1 MTNFRPIFEND
12 WCGIET
18 FLKDVLS
25 PVFGDYEQ
33 GYDVLTNEPEVREK
47 AKNANITEIR
57 HAATFD
63 FWGSE
68 LKVFDITV
76 GDNKKL
82 ENNKVGIQTIVRQ
95 YINQFEGALI
105 IFHHQKVENQEWR
118 FSYVEKRVN
127 AKDSTSAKR
136 YTYIL
141 GKHLP
146 ARTISDRFTYLEDH
160 KDILTL
166 KDLTDAFSVEVLTK
180 QFYDELFNW
189 YEWACENVTFPIGD
203 TTKDKNGKYNVK
215 QTKEKNELNLIRLI
229 TRLMFVWFIKQK
241 DLIPLWVFDE
251 SELNKVLTEFKPES
265 KKDGNYYNAVL
276 QNLFFATLNKKIEE
290 RAFADDKS
298 ISKNKQFGVKNF
310 YRDNKEKTFF
320 KESNSQIIE
329 RFKTVPFLNGGLFE
343 CLDKL
348 VDDKDNKKNI
358 EVFTDGFSREPNW
371 MAFIPNNLFWQK
383 EDGEHEGVIHL
394 LSRYNFTVEENSPSD
409 VQVALD
415 PELLGKVF
423 ENLLGTYNPET
434 SETAR
439 KDSGSFYTPREIVSF
454 MVDESIKD
462 YLSKTVKNLTSEN
475 IQILFN
481 DNVECYNSDNKA
493 EIVNALKSMKI
504 LDPACGSGAFPM
516 GALQR
521 IVHLIQKCNGVTSD
535 KNSLYSLKLDLIEK
549 CLYGVDI
556 QPIAVQICKLRFFI
570 SLICEQDKTD
580 SISDNYGFNPLPN
593 LETKFVA
600 ANSLIGME
608 RKSQNDLF
616 SDPDGKIEKK
626 KLEIQEKRHEHFK
639 APTAE
644 AKAKCREDDR
654 KLRAELANLLEQN
667 KMFAPKDAEQLA
679 EWNPYDQNAVSPF
692 FDAEWMF
699 NTAEGFDIVIGN
711 PPYISTKGVKPND
724 KKAYEVEFGFSDDT
738 YNLFTFKGLQLT
750 KTNGTLNYIIP
761 KTFWTT
767 QTKRNMRN
775 LILRKNI
782 KYIFD
787 TANPFES
794 VMVDTCIIQIENSDY
809 NKNNTIEFLD
819 GTEKLKNPNRFK
831 PINQE
836 VYLNSQNSVLFKPT
850 EKNLKIWKLY
860 GEKVKDLY
868 NTWWEKIETS
878 KKISQNEYELKRY
891 RESLKP
897 GDVALL
903 GCLTEGGQGLATA
916 NNGKYIAVR
925 KSTKW
930 AENIIISRPKKLE
943 DAIKKNPKIAKEI
956 GNKDPYDYLEG
967 LSEKKIAELFDD
979 LKEKYGRDIF
989 GQGYIYK
996 LIDDNEIADVDSLT
1010 EAEKEN
1016 GISTKKNYYV
1026 PYDKGDKDGN
1036 RWYLETP
1043 FAIAWSKENV
1053 QFLKTDPKARYQGYT
1068 FFFKEGFCWNN
1079 VLNPNAR
1086 LLKAKMKSSS
1096 VNDVG
1101 SMSLSSL
1108 SDFVPNFYL
1117 VCLLNS
1123 ELLFD
1128 YYREFINCT
1137 VNIQINDIRQIP
1149 VIIPSKDNLE
1159 KLRPDFENAVNLKKS
1174 VAKNKATEESIS
1186 VTLNKTE
1193 ERIND
1198 FVDKLYKI

>member
-18 FLKDVLS
+18 FLKDILS

-63 FWGSE
+63 FFGSE

-82 ENNKVGIQTIVRQ
+82 ENNKVEIQAIVRQ

-423 ENLLGTYNPET
+423 ENLLGTYNPKT

-711 PPYISTKGVKPND
+711 PP
-724 KKAYEVEFGFSDDT
+724 
-738 YNLFTFKGLQLT
+738 
-750 KTNGTLNYIIP
+750 
-761 KTFWTT
+761 
-767 QTKRNMRN
+767 
-775 LILRKNI
+775 ILR
-782 KYIFD
+782 
-787 TANPFES
+787 
-794 VMVDTCIIQIENSDY
+794 
-809 NKNNTIEFLD
+809 
-819 GTEKLKNPNRFK
+819 
-831 PINQE
+831 
-836 VYLNSQNSVLFKPT
+836 
-850 EKNLKIWKLY
+850 
-860 GEKVKDLY
+860 
-868 NTWWEKIETS
+868 
-878 KKISQNEYELKRY
+878 
-891 RESLKP
+891 
-897 GDVALL
+897 
-903 GCLTEGGQGLATA
+903 
-916 NNGKYIAVR
+916 
-925 KSTKW
+925 
-930 AENIIISRPKKLE
+930 
-943 DAIKKNPKIAKEI
+943 
-956 GNKDPYDYLEG
+956 
-967 LSEKKIAELFDD
+967 
-979 LKEKYGRDIF
+979 GRDIKRYEYNF
-989 GQGYIYK
+989 ADLYLINTHNGVKDKNIPRIDIKDYPAIKNHLDEYWDKISTRADKGDTPYNLRNCAYMDEFNKPKMLWSETMRVHKHSNERFPRFSFDYNGFITDKTCFFAVGEKLEWIVCFLNSYVGQYLCSKYVSILDNGGYLMQKIYIEK
-996 LIDDNEIADVDSLT
+996 IPLPSVPDKMLDLCKSQIKKAT
-1010 EAEKEN
+1010 KEKEN
-1016 GISTKKNYYV
+1016 EIDLKIYNIYGFNNEEIK
-1026 PYDKGDKDGN
+1026 
-1036 RWYLETP
+1036 YL
-1043 FAIAWSKENV
+1043 
-1053 QFLKTDPKARYQGYT
+1053 
-1068 FFFKEGFCWNN
+1068 
-1079 VLNPNAR
+1079 
-1086 LLKAKMKSSS
+1086 KS
-1096 VNDVG
+1096 
-1101 SMSLSSL
+1101 
-1108 SDFVPNFYL
+1108 
-1117 VCLLNS
+1117 
-1123 ELLFD
+1123 
-1128 YYREFINCT
+1128 
-1137 VNIQINDIRQIP
+1137 
-1149 VIIPSKDNLE
+1149 II
-1159 KLRPDFENAVNLKKS
+1159 
-1174 VAKNKATEESIS
+1174 
-1186 VTLNKTE
+1186 
-1193 ERIND
+1193 
-1198 FVDKLYKI
+1198 

>member
-18 FLKDVLS
+18 FLKDILS

-63 FWGSE
+63 FFGSE

-82 ENNKVGIQTIVRQ
+82 ENNKVEIQAIVRQ

-580 SISDNYGFNPLPN
+580 SISYNYGFNPLPN

-711 PPYISTKGVKPND
+711 PPYIQLQKDSGKLANLYEAQNYKSFAKTGDIYCLFYEKGC
-724 KKAYEVEFGFSDDT
+724 
-738 YNLFTFKGLQLT
+738 NL
-750 KTNGTLNYIIP
+750 
-761 KTFWTT
+761 
-767 QTKRNMRN
+767 
-775 LILRKNI
+775 
-782 KYIFD
+782 
-787 TANPFES
+787 
-794 VMVDTCIIQIENSDY
+794 
-809 NKNNTIEFLD
+809 
-819 GTEKLKNPNRFK
+819 
-831 PINQE
+831 
-836 VYLNSQNSVLFKPT
+836 LNSTGRLCFITSNK
-850 EKNLKIWKLY
+850 WMRAGY
-860 GEKVKDLY
+860 GEKLRDYFAKNV
-868 NTWWEKIETS
+868 
-878 KKISQNEYELKRY
+878 
-891 RESLKP
+891 
-897 GDVALL
+897 
-903 GCLTEGGQGLATA
+903 
-916 NNGKYIAVR
+916 
-925 KSTKW
+925 
-930 AENIIISRPKKLE
+930 
-943 DAIKKNPKIAKEI
+943 NPKLLVDFAGVKVFESATVDTNILLFEKGKNE
-956 GNKDPYDYLEG
+956 GKTLSCTTTTLTKDG
-967 LSEKKIAELFDD
+967 LS
-979 LKEKYGRDIF
+979 
-989 GQGYIYK
+989 
-996 LIDDNEIADVDSLT
+996 N
-1010 EAEKEN
+1010 
-1016 GISTKKNYYV
+1016 
-1026 PYDKGDKDGN
+1026 
-1036 RWYLETP
+1036 
-1043 FAIAWSKENV
+1043 
-1053 QFLKTDPKARYQGYT
+1053 
-1068 FFFKEGFCWNN
+1068 
-1079 VLNPNAR
+1079 
-1086 LLKAKMKSSS
+1086 
-1096 VNDVG
+1096 
-1101 SMSLSSL
+1101 L
-1108 SDFVPNFYL
+1108 SDFVKQNSCDCSFTTKESWVILSPIEQSIKKKIESAGVPLKDWDISINYGIKTGFNDAFIISGEKREEILNNCKTKEERKKTDDLIRPILRGRDIKRYSYEYADLYL
-1117 VCLLNS
+1117 IATFPSKHYDIEEYPAVKEYLLPFGMERLEQTGKEHTIKGEKIKARKKTNNKWFETQDSISYWDEFNKPKIVWGNLNLSATYTLAPAGMMINAPATMIVPASESLLCILNS
-1123 ELLFD
+1123 KIAD
-1128 YYREFINCT
+1128 YYIRNLGVTRNGGYFEYKPMFIEQLPVPQNIDEKLFEEFSNKELNNEEEIDRKVYELYGLT
-1137 VNIQINDIRQIP
+1137 DEEIQF
-1149 VIIPSKDNLE
+1149 LE
-1159 KLRPDFENAVNLKKS
+1159 KM
-1174 VAKNKATEESIS
+1174 
-1186 VTLNKTE
+1186 
-1193 ERIND
+1193 
-1198 FVDKLYKI
+1198 